1 MPSRDLF
8 PRGWLVTGGYRDTRL
23 GVLKTGK
30 ESEVHLVA
38 RTGAGRT
45 TLLAEKRF
53 KSRDRR
59 SFQNDWLYRGVWGEG
74 TRREHRAMKK
84 QTRFGHEA
92 AQARWIG
99 HEWES
104 LVRMFDAGVTVPPP
118 VELLDD
124 GYLMAFVGD
133 DGIAAPRLAEVD
145 LTSEMARR
153 VWNDLIEE
161 VSLLVSADR
170 VHGDLSAFNVLWW
183 RERAV
188 LIDFSQTVDIV
199 THPAAHELL
208 RRDLTALA
216 RYFTRHGV
224 DIDVDST
231 LDRVGADVRRFT
243 RQLAR

>member
-8 PRGWLVTGGYRDTRL
+8 PPGWLVTGSYRDTPL
-23 GVLKTGK
+23 GVLKSGK

-38 RTGAGRT
+38 RTGAERT
-45 TLLAEKRF
+45 TLLAQKRF
-53 KSRDRR
+53 KARDRR
-59 SFQNDWLYRGVWGEG
+59 SFQDNWMYRGVWGEG

-84 QTRFGHEA
+84 NTRFGHEA
-92 AQARWIG
+92 AHARWIA

-104 LVRMFDAGVTVPPP
+104 LVVLHDAGATVPPP

-133 DGIAAPRLAEVD
+133 GERAAPRLAEID
-145 LTSEMARR
+145 LGPTDARR
-153 VWNDLIEE
+153 VWDELIDE
-161 VSLLVSADR
+161 VALLVSADR

-188 LIDFSQTVDIV
+188 LIDFSQTVDVV
-199 THPAAHELL
+199 THPAAYDLL
-208 RRDLTALA
+208 TRDITTLA
-216 RYFTRHGV
+216 RYFTRRGV
-224 DIDVDST
+224 DVDVRRT
-231 LDRVGADVRRFT
+231 LDRVGADARRFT

>member
-1 MPSRDLF
+1 MPPGDLF
-8 PRGWLVTGGYRDTRL
+8 QRDWLVTGAYHDTRL

-38 RTGAGRT
+38 RISGERT

-53 KSRDRR
+53 KARDRR
-59 SFQNDWLYRGVWGEG
+59 VFQNDWLYRGIWGEG
-74 TRREHRAMKK
+74 TRRESRAMKK

-92 AQARWIG
+92 AHARWIA

-104 LVRMFDAGVTVPPP
+104 LVRLHDAGATVPPP
-118 VELLDD
+118 VELLED

-133 DGIAAPRLAEVD
+133 GERAAPRLSEVD
-145 LTSEMARR
+145 LTPADARR
-153 VWNDLIEE
+153 VWDELVAELA
-161 VSLLVSADR
+161 LLVTADR
-170 VHGDLSAFNVLWW
+170 VHGDLSAYNILWW

-199 THPAAHELL
+199 MHPAALELL
-208 RRDLTALA
+208 TRDIASLG
-216 RYFTRHGV
+216 RYFARRGV
-224 DIDVDST
+224 EVDVKRV
-231 LDRVGADVRRFT
+231 LDRIGADAHRFA

>member
-8 PRGWLVTGGYRDTRL
+8 PPGWLVTGSYRDTPL

-38 RTGAGRT
+38 RTGGERT

-53 KSRDRR
+53 KARDRR
-59 SFQNDWLYRGVWGEG
+59 SFQNNWMYRGVWGEG

-84 QTRFGHEA
+84 NTRFGHEA
-92 AQARWIG
+92 AHARWIA

-104 LVRMFDAGVTVPPP
+104 LVVLHAAGATVPPP

-124 GYLMAFVGD
+124 GYLMAFIGD
-133 DGIAAPRLAEVD
+133 GERAAPRLAEVD
-145 LTSEMARR
+145 LAPQDARR
-153 VWNDLIEE
+153 VWDDLVDEIA
-161 VSLLVSADR
+161 LIVSADR

-183 RERAV
+183 HERTV
-188 LIDFSQTVDIV
+188 LIDFSQTVDVV

-208 RRDLTALA
+208 TRDITSLA
-216 RYFTRHGV
+216 RYFTRRGV
-224 DIDVDST
+224 DVDIQRT